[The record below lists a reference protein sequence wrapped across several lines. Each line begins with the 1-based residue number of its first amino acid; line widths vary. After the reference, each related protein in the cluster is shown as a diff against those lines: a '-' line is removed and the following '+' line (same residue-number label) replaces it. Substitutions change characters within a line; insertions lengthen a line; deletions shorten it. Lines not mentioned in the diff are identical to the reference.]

1 MRLYDWGWN
10 WDGAIEQNRSVLLR
24 VLMGLFALARI
35 SSPGGTGAML
45 PRYIRSYIIRL
56 LRPAESAGRRL
67 IVLYSL
73 VHALKVPVLAKRA
86 SPVLSGSILA
96 GDGKGPAVFPLRDV
110 RKCFDRP
117 ARRKGRKPIPRLTI
131 IGLTERI
138 IEEIPV
144 ILPEDELDAKSLFR
158 RMDALKRALD
168 DLPKEAK
175 RLMGVEARREM
186 APPGPGRRPAL
197 RLGLPPGHR
206 QRQIHEVDEVLAET
220 RLLVRY
226 ALTPAPS

>member
-10 WDGAIEQNRSVLLR
+10 WEGAIEQNRNVLLR

-35 SSPGGTGAML
+35 SSPAGSEAVL
-45 PRYIRSYIIRL
+45 PRYIRSYIIKL

-73 VHALKVPVLAKRA
+73 VHALKVPAMAKRA
-86 SPVLSGSILA
+86 SIPLKGLIVA
-96 GDGKGPAVFPLRDV
+96 GEGERPAIFPLRDV

-131 IGLTERI
+131 IGLTERVV
-138 IEEIPV
+138 EEIPV
-144 ILPEDELDAKSLFR
+144 ISPDDELDAKSLFR

-175 RLMGVEARREM
+175 RLMRFEARREM
-186 APPGPGRRPAL
+186 APPGPGSRPAL
-197 RLGLPPGHR
+197 RLGFPPGHR
-206 QRQIHEVDEVLAET
+206 QRHIHEVDEVLAET